1 MAKIKGT
8 NVVAPVVPL
17 DTADVHPSH
26 EALYGKGGYR
36 TVATTAVRDAIPAPR
51 REAGMLVHVVA
62 DGKVYKLLSD
72 LASWEEF
79 KSGASTW
86 EELAGKPSTFP
97 PSAHAH
103 PIGDVTG
110 LQSALDGKQ
119 VAGSYAALVHT
130 HGISDVTGLQAALD
144 GKAAA
149 SHTHTIANVTGLQ
162 SALDAKATSADVSS
176 AVAAVV
182 NAAPA
187 TLDTLAE
194 LAAALGSDANFAT
207 TVTNALAAK
216 APLASPTFTGTVS
229 GVTKGMVGLG
239 NVDNTADASKPVSTA
254 QAAADAAVASAAAAD
269 ATSKANA
276 AQAAAVQRANHTGTQ
291 AISTV
296 SGLQTAIDGK
306 ADTTDARLSDAREW
320 SAATVT
326 QAEAE
331 TGTST
336 SRLAFSP
343 LRVFQAIAAWWAAS
357 AAKTKLDGISAG
369 ATANATD
376 AQLRDRATHTG
387 EQAHTTIT
395 GLGGAATLNVGTTA
409 GTVAAGDDS
418 RLTDQRV
425 PTDGS
430 VTTAKL
436 ADGAVTA
443 AKIAASQTVT
453 FGSVSAG
460 TLAAGAGGVTATT
473 GRLAVLGIGATTLF
487 EVSSTGVVTTG
498 TWQATAVAVD
508 YGGTG
513 ATSASAART
522 NLGVAYGTT
531 AGTVCEGNDSR
542 LSNARTPTSHAS
554 THQTGQADAIN
565 PVIVTPSSLSAS
577 QNDYAPGVCD
587 IIRLSSSTAI
597 DLTGLVAGT
606 VDGAMRLVIN
616 TNASGGAAITL
627 RHESASSTAANRFRN
642 TTGGDFVLPADGG
655 SAVLTYSSAIS
666 RWRIL

>member
-1 MAKIKGT
+1 MSNELIT
-8 NVVAPVVPL
+8 VTVVG
-17 DTADVHPSH
+17 S
-26 EALYGKGGYR
+26 E
-36 TVATTAVRDAIPAPR
+36 TTATVT
-51 REAGMLVHVVA
+51 
-62 DGKVYKLLSD
+62 
-72 LASWEEF
+72 
-79 KSGASTW
+79 SGAEVVVTIGDVGPVSWSAVT
-86 EELAGKPSTFP
+86 GKPTTFP
-97 PSAHAH
+97 PQAHSHA
-103 PIGDVTG
+103 IGDVTG
-110 LQSALDGKQ
+110 LTAALAQKVELDPYGKVLASQLPSYVDDVLEFANAAARPATGETGKIYVTLDNGKIFRWSGSTYIEISAAPGSTDFVPEGTGNLYHTTARAAAAAPVQS
-119 VAGSYAALVHT
+119 VAGRTGA
-130 HGISDVTGLQAALD
+130 VTLA
-144 GKAAA
+144 
-149 SHTHTIANVTGLQ
+149 V
-162 SALDAKATSADVSS
+162 ADVSG
-176 AVAAVV
+176 AV
-182 NAAPA
+182 
-187 TLDTLAE
+187 
-194 LAAALGSDANFAT
+194 G
-207 TVTNALAAK
+207 
-216 APLASPTFTGTVS
+216 
-229 GVTKGMVGLG
+229 
-239 NVDNTADASKPVSTA
+239 
-254 QAAADAAVASAAAAD
+254 
-269 ATSKANA
+269 
-276 AQAAAVQRANHTGTQ
+276 
-291 AISTV
+291 
-296 SGLQTAIDGK
+296 
-306 ADTTDARLSDAREW
+306 TTDARLTDAREW

-331 TGTST
+331 AGTST

-343 LRVFQAIAAWWAAS
+343 LRVFQAVAAWWAAS
-357 AAKTKLDGISAG
+357 AAKTKLDGIATG

-376 AQLRDRATHTG
+376 AQLRNRATHTG
-387 EQAHTTIT
+387 TQAHTTIT
-395 GLGGAATLNVGTTA
+395 GLGGAAALNVGTTA

-627 RHESASSTAANRFRN
+627 KHESASSTAANRFRSV
-642 TTGGDFVLPADGG
+642 TAADVVLLANGG